1 MSGEWFAQ
9 VGQQEEWLYEAE
21 ARRIEDANEVLR
33 EMSAARDEEF
43 KRELMAKYPIL
54 KTWPTKEQQ

>member
-43 KRELMAKYPIL
+43 RAEIEAKYPIL
-54 KTWPTKEQQ
+54 KGWK